1 MAIPDFRQQPRIR
14 AGERLLAR
22 IDVSDTLSITTNAN
36 LQNEPKRRFN
46 GCWHREAT
54 MRRKWSLA
62 IAGVILILAGAV
74 LAWLT
79 QTAGGIKI
87 EDIRFPGAKGN
98 TMSALL
104 YIPPNAT
111 AQTPAPG
118 VLALHGYINS
128 RETQDGFAIE
138 FARRGYVVL
147 ALDQTGHGYS
157 DPPAFANGFGG
168 PDGLA
173 HLRSLDIV
181 DKNNIGL
188 EGHSMGG
195 WTVLAAAT
203 AMPNDYKSMVLEG
216 SSTGKPFAAD
226 GTPSWPR
233 NVALVFAQYEE
244 FSNLMWGV
252 ERARDVTQ
260 SPKLWALFGTQ
271 GAVEPGKVYGD
282 IAQGTG
288 RVLYTP
294 AITHPAEHISHQ
306 AIGYSLDW
314 FAKTLQG
321 GTPRPSDDQIWFRK
335 EIGTLIAL
343 VGFVILLIG
352 VFDGLLEAPLFLH
365 LRLPDIADGTMPAHV
380 AAEGGRWTT
389 AFLLTALIPALTYY
403 PAFAL
408 AGTFVKPSVYLPQ
421 GITNQIMVWAIINAL
436 IALALMPFAPR
447 RASRAGII
455 VPSILIALATIIV
468 GYAALWLADL
478 AFKIDFRFWIVALK
492 LMSARQFLIFLI
504 YLIPFTA
511 FFVIAL
517 HVLHR
522 NFSTMGTGRGA
533 LYLTNI
539 LALTLGF
546 IVLLVL
552 QYGALW
558 LTGKLFNP
566 LLDPGFVP
574 LSTIVAIQFVPLL
587 AICAVVATFT
597 WRRTGSSLPGALI
610 CGLLVTWY
618 VVAGTATQAAF

>member
-1 MAIPDFRQQPRIR
+1 MRGRWTLAIVGLILIV
-14 AGERLLAR
+14 AGGLLAH
-22 IDVSDTLSITTNAN
+22 
-36 LQNEPKRRFN
+36 F
-46 GCWHREAT
+46 
-54 MRRKWSLA
+54 
-62 IAGVILILAGAV
+62 
-74 LAWLT
+74 T
-79 QTAGGIKI
+79 QTAGGIRI
-87 EDIRFPGAKGN
+87 EDVRFKGAKGN

-104 YIPPNAT
+104 YVPPNAT
-111 AQTPAPG
+111 AQIPAPG
-118 VLALHGYINS
+118 ILAVHGYINS

-157 DPPAFANGFGG
+157 DPPSFANGFGG

-173 HLRSLDIV
+173 YLRSLPFV
-181 DKNNIGL
+181 DKENIGL

-195 WTVLAAAT
+195 WTVLAAAA

-216 SSTGKPFAAD
+216 SSTGKPFAAE
-226 GTPSWPR
+226 GTTSWPR
-233 NVALVFAQYEE
+233 NTALVFAQYEE
-244 FSNLMWGV
+244 FPDLMWGV
-252 ERARDVTQ
+252 QLARDVTT

-282 IAQGTG
+282 PANGTA

-294 AITHPAEHISHQ
+294 AMTHPAEHISHE

-314 FAKTLQG
+314 FAKTLKG
-321 GTPRPSDDQIWFRK
+321 GTPRPVDDQIWFRK

-343 VGFVILLIG
+343 IGFVALVIG
-352 VFDGLLEAPLFLH
+352 TFDGLLEAQMFSR
-365 LRLPDIADGTMPAHV
+365 LRLPAVADGTMPPHQ
-380 AAEGGRWTT
+380 AASGRRWTT
-389 AFLLTALIPALTYY
+389 AFILSAFVPALTYY

-408 AGTFVKPSVYLPQ
+408 GGTFVTPSAVLPQ
-421 GITNQIMVWAIINAL
+421 GITNQILVWAIINLL
-436 IALALMPFAPR
+436 ITLALMRFAPK
-447 RASRAGII
+447 RASRAGLIGQS
-455 VPSILIALATIIV
+455 VVIALASVAV

-492 LMSARQFLIFLI
+492 LMSAKQFLIFLI

-511 FFVIAL
+511 FFVVAL

-522 NFSTMGTGRGA
+522 NFSTMSAPRGA

-552 QYGALW
+552 QYGTMW

-566 LLDPGFVP
+566 LPDPGFVP

-587 AICAVVATFT
+587 AIVAVIATFT

-610 CGLLVTWY
+610 AGLFVTWY
-618 VVAGTATQAAF
+618 IVAGTATQVPF

>member
-1 MAIPDFRQQPRIR
+1 
-14 AGERLLAR
+14 
-22 IDVSDTLSITTNAN
+22 
-36 LQNEPKRRFN
+36 
-46 GCWHREAT
+46 
-54 MRRKWSLA
+54 MRGRWSLA
-62 IAGVILILAGAV
+62 ILGVLLILAGGS
-74 LAWLT
+74 LAHFT
-79 QTAGGIKI
+79 QAAGGIRI
-87 EDIRFPGAKGN
+87 QDVRFTGAKGN

-104 YIPPNAT
+104 YIPANAT
-111 AQTPAPG
+111 PQIPAPG
-118 VLALHGYINS
+118 ILAVHGYINS

-173 HLRSLDIV
+173 YLRSLEIV

-203 AMPNDYKSMVLEG
+203 AAPNDYNSMVLEG
-216 SSTGKPFAAD
+216 SSTGKPFAAE

-233 NVALVFAQYEE
+233 NLALVFAQYEE
-244 FSNLMWGV
+244 FSTLMWGV
-252 ERARDVTQ
+252 DLARDVTQ

-271 GAVEPGKVYGD
+271 GPVVSGKVYGD
-282 IAQGTG
+282 IAQGTA

-294 AITHPAEHISHQ
+294 AITHPAEHISHE
-306 AIGYSLDW
+306 AIGHSLDW

-321 GTPRPSDDQIWFRK
+321 GTPRPVDDQIWFRK

-343 VGFVILLIG
+343 IGFVALLIG
-352 VFDGLLEAPLFLH
+352 AFDALLEAPMYSR
-365 LRLPDIADGTMPAHV
+365 LRLPEIADGTMPEHS
-380 AAEGGRWTT
+380 AASGRRWTT
-389 AFLLTALIPALTYY
+389 AFILSAFIPALTYY

-408 AGTFVKPSVYLPQ
+408 GGTFVKPSAFLPQ
-421 GITNQIMVWAIINAL
+421 GITNQILVWAVINGL
-436 IALALMPFAPR
+436 ITLALMRFAPK
-447 RASRAGII
+447 RASRSGI
-455 VPSILIALATIIV
+455 VLQSVVIAIAAVAI

-492 LMSARQFLIFLI
+492 LMSAKQFLIFLI
-504 YLIPFTA
+504 YLVPFTA

-522 NFSTMGTGRGA
+522 NFSTLAAGRAA

-546 IVLLVL
+546 IVLVGG
-552 QYGALW
+552 QYAILW

-566 LLDPGFVP
+566 LPDPGFVP

-587 AICAVVATFT
+587 AICAVIATFT

-610 CGLLVTWY
+610 CGLFVTWY

>member
-1 MAIPDFRQQPRIR
+1 MRGRWTLAILGVVLIV
-14 AGERLLAR
+14 AGGLLAH
-22 IDVSDTLSITTNAN
+22 
-36 LQNEPKRRFN
+36 F
-46 GCWHREAT
+46 
-54 MRRKWSLA
+54 
-62 IAGVILILAGAV
+62 
-74 LAWLT
+74 T
-79 QTAGGIKI
+79 QTAGGIRI
-87 EDIRFPGAKGN
+87 EDVRFKGAKGS

-111 AQTPAPG
+111 AQIPAPG
-118 VLALHGYINS
+118 ILAVHGYINS

-157 DPPAFANGFGG
+157 DPPSFANGFGG

-173 HLRSLDIV
+173 YLRSLQFV
-181 DKNNIGL
+181 DKDNIGL

-195 WTVLAAAT
+195 WTVLAAAA

-216 SSTGKPFAAD
+216 SSTGKPFAAE
-226 GTPSWPR
+226 GTTSWPR
-233 NVALVFAQYEE
+233 NTALVFAQYEE
-244 FSNLMWGV
+244 FPDLMWGV
-252 ERARDVTQ
+252 QLARDVTT

-271 GAVEPGKVYGD
+271 AAVEPGKVYGD
-282 IAQGTG
+282 SAAGTA

-294 AITHPAEHISHQ
+294 AMTHPAEHISHE

-314 FAKTLQG
+314 FARTLKG
-321 GTPRPSDDQIWFRK
+321 GTPRPVDDQIWFRK

-343 VGFVILLIG
+343 IGFVALVIG
-352 VFDGLLEAPLFLH
+352 TFDGLLEAPMFSR
-365 LRLPDIADGTMPAHV
+365 LRLPVVADGTMPPHQ
-380 AAEGGRWTT
+380 AASGRRWTT
-389 AFLLTALIPALTYY
+389 ALILSAFIPALTYY

-408 AGTFVKPSVYLPQ
+408 GGTLVTPSAFLPQ
-421 GITNQIMVWAIINAL
+421 GITNQILVWAVINLL
-436 IALALMPFAPR
+436 ITLALMRFAPK
-447 RASRAGII
+447 RASRAGL
-455 VPSILIALATIIV
+455 VGQSVVIAVASVAV

-492 LMSARQFLIFLI
+492 LMSAKQFLIFLI

-511 FFVIAL
+511 FFVVAL

-522 NFSTMGTGRGA
+522 NFSTMGAPRAG

-552 QYGALW
+552 QYGTLW

-566 LLDPGFVP
+566 VPDPGFVP

-587 AICAVVATFT
+587 AIVAVIATFT
-597 WRRTGSSLPGALI
+597 WRRTGSSMPGALI
-610 CGLLVTWY
+610 AGLFVTWY
-618 VVAGTATQAAF
+618 IVAGTATQVPF

>member
-1 MAIPDFRQQPRIR
+1 
-14 AGERLLAR
+14 
-22 IDVSDTLSITTNAN
+22 
-36 LQNEPKRRFN
+36 
-46 GCWHREAT
+46 
-54 MRRKWSLA
+54 MRGRWSLA
-62 IAGVILILAGAV
+62 ILGLILIVAGAL
-74 LAWLT
+74 LAHFT
-79 QTAGGIKI
+79 QTAGGIRVQ
-87 EDIRFPGAKGN
+87 DIRFQGAKGN

-104 YIPPNAT
+104 YVPPNAT
-111 AQTPAPG
+111 PQTPAPG
-118 VLALHGYINS
+118 ILAVHGYINS

-173 HLRSLDIV
+173 HLRSLAFV
-181 DKNNIGL
+181 DKTNIGL

-216 SSTGKPFAAD
+216 SSTGKPFAAE
-226 GTPSWPR
+226 GTPAWPR

-244 FSNLMWGV
+244 FSTLMWGV
-252 ERARDVTQ
+252 DLARDVTQ
-260 SPKLWALFGTQ
+260 SPKLQAMFGTQ
-271 GAVEPGKVYGD
+271 GPVEPGKVYGD
-282 IAQGTG
+282 IASGTA

-294 AITHPAEHISHQ
+294 AITHPAEHISRQ

-314 FAKTLQG
+314 FARTLQG
-321 GTPRPSDDQIWFRK
+321 GTPRPADDQIWFAK

-343 VGFVILLIG
+343 AGFVVLLLG
-352 VFDGLLEAPLFLH
+352 TFDGLLEAPAFSH
-365 LRLPDIADGTMPAHV
+365 LRLPEPADGTMPKHAAASGRLWTV
-380 AAEGGRWTT
+380 AFILT
-389 AFLLTALIPALTYY
+389 AFIPALTYY

-408 AGTFVKPSVYLPQ
+408 GGTFVVPSALLPQ

-436 IALALMPFAPR
+436 ITLALMPFAPKR
-447 RASRAGII
+447 RSRAGILG
-455 VPSILIALATIIV
+455 PSILIALATAVI

-492 LMSARQFLIFLI
+492 LMSGRQFLIFLI
-504 YLIPFTA
+504 YLVPLTG

-522 NFSTMGTGRGA
+522 NFSTLAASRGA
-533 LYLTNI
+533 LYLTNM

-546 IVLLVL
+546 IVLLGL
-552 QYGALW
+552 QYGTLW

-566 LLDPGFVP
+566 LPDPGFVP

-587 AICAVVATFT
+587 AIAAAIATFT
-597 WRRTGSSLPGALI
+597 WRRTGTSLPGALI
-610 CGLLVTWY
+610 CGIIVTWY
-618 VVAGTATQAAF
+618 VVAGTATQTAF

>member
-1 MAIPDFRQQPRIR
+1 MRGRWTLAILGIVLIV
-14 AGERLLAR
+14 AGGLLAF
-22 IDVSDTLSITTNAN
+22 V
-36 LQNEPKRRFN
+36 
-46 GCWHREAT
+46 
-54 MRRKWSLA
+54 
-62 IAGVILILAGAV
+62 
-74 LAWLT
+74 T

-87 EDIRFPGAKGN
+87 QDIRFKGAKGN

-111 AQTPAPG
+111 PQIPVPG
-118 VLALHGYINS
+118 ILAVHGYINS

-157 DPPAFANGFGG
+157 DPPSFANGFGG

-173 HLRSLDIV
+173 YLRSLEIV
-181 DKNNIGL
+181 DKDNIGL

-195 WTVLAAAT
+195 WTVLAAAA

-216 SSTGKPFAAD
+216 SSTGKPFAAE

-244 FSNLMWGV
+244 FSTLMWGV
-252 ERARDVTQ
+252 DLARDVTQ
-260 SPKLWALFGTQ
+260 SPKLWELFGTK

-282 IAQGTG
+282 PAAGTA

-294 AITHPAEHISHQ
+294 AMTHPAEHISHE

-314 FAKTLQG
+314 FARTLKG
-321 GTPRPSDDQIWFRK
+321 GTPRPVDDQIWFRK

-343 VGFVILLIG
+343 IGFVALVIG
-352 VFDGLLEAPLFLH
+352 MFDGLLEAPMFSR
-365 LRLPDIADGTMPAHV
+365 LRLPVIADGTMPPHE
-380 AAEGGRWTT
+380 AAAGRRWTAALILS
-389 AFLLTALIPALTYY
+389 AFLPALTYY

-408 AGTFVKPSVYLPQ
+408 GGSFVTPSAFLPQ
-421 GITNQIMVWAIINAL
+421 GITNQILVWAVINGL
-436 IALALMPFAPR
+436 ITLALMRFAPK
-447 RASRAGII
+447 RASRAGLIGQSVII
-455 VPSILIALATIIV
+455 AVASVAV

-478 AFKIDFRFWIVALK
+478 TFKIDFRFWIIALK
-492 LMSARQFLIFLI
+492 LMSAKQFLIFLI

-511 FFVIAL
+511 FFVVAL

-522 NFSTMGTGRGA
+522 NFSTLGAPRAA

-552 QYGALW
+552 QYGTLW

-566 LLDPGFVP
+566 IPDPGFVP

-587 AICAVVATFT
+587 AIVAVIATFT

-610 CGLLVTWY
+610 AGLFVTWY
-618 VVAGTATQAAF
+618 VVAGTATQVPF

>member
-1 MAIPDFRQQPRIR
+1 MGGDNI
-14 AGERLLAR
+14 
-22 IDVSDTLSITTNAN
+22 
-36 LQNEPKRRFN
+36 
-46 GCWHREAT
+46 
-54 MRRKWSLA
+54 MRSRWSWA
-62 IAGVILILAGAV
+62 IAGVILILAGGL
-74 LAWLT
+74 LAWFT
-79 QTAGGIKI
+79 QTSGGIRI
-87 EDIRFPGAKGN
+87 QDVRFTGAKGN

-104 YIPPNAT
+104 YTPPNAT

-118 VLALHGYINS
+118 ILAVHGYINS

-147 ALDQTGHGYS
+147 DIDQTGHGYS
-157 DPPAFANGFGG
+157 DGPAFANGFGG

-173 HLRSLDIV
+173 HLRSLDMV
-181 DKNNIGL
+181 DKANIGL

-195 WTVLAAAT
+195 WTVLAAAIT
-203 AMPNDYKSMVLEG
+203 MPNDYKSMVLEG

-226 GTPSWPR
+226 GTPTWPR
-233 NVALVFAQYEE
+233 NVALVFAQHEE
-244 FSNLMWGV
+244 FSDLMWGV
-252 ERARDVTQ
+252 DKARDVTQ
-260 SPKLWALFGTQ
+260 SPKLEAFFGTQ
-271 GAVEPGKVYGD
+271 SPVEPGKVYGN
-282 IAQGTG
+282 IEEGTA

-294 AITHPAEHISHQ
+294 AMTHPAEHISHE

-321 GTPRPSDDQIWFRK
+321 GTPLPSTDQIWFRK
-335 EIGTLIAL
+335 EIGTLIAF
-343 VGFVILLIG
+343 VGFVALLVG
-352 VFDGLLEAPLFLH
+352 VFDGLLEAPVFSH
-365 LRLPDIADGTMPAHV
+365 LRLPVVADGSVPAPV
-380 AAEGGRWTT
+380 AASGGRWTT
-389 AFLLTALIPALTYY
+389 AFILSAFIPALTYY

-408 AGTFVKPSVYLPQ
+408 GGTFVMPSAWLPQ
-421 GITNQIMVWAIINAL
+421 GITNQILVWAVINGI
-436 IALALMPFAPR
+436 IALALMPFAPK
-447 RASRAGII
+447 RASRAGI
-455 VPSILIALATIIV
+455 VGPSILIALATVIV

-478 AFKIDFRFWIVALK
+478 GFKIDFRFWIVALK
-492 LMSARQFLIFLI
+492 LMNAKQFLIFLI
-504 YLIPFTA
+504 YLVPFTL
-511 FFVIAL
+511 FFVVAL

-522 NFSTMGTGRGA
+522 NFSTMAAGRGA

-552 QYGALW
+552 QYGTLW

-566 LLDPGFVP
+566 LPDPGFVP

-587 AICAVVATFT
+587 AICAIIATFT

>member
-1 MAIPDFRQQPRIR
+1 
-14 AGERLLAR
+14 
-22 IDVSDTLSITTNAN
+22 
-36 LQNEPKRRFN
+36 
-46 GCWHREAT
+46 
-54 MRRKWSLA
+54 MRGRWSLA
-62 IAGVILILAGAV
+62 IAGVLLILAGGL
-74 LAWLT
+74 LAHLT
-79 QTAGGIKI
+79 QTAGGIRI
-87 EDIRFPGAKGN
+87 QDVRFKGAKGN

-104 YIPPNAT
+104 YIPANAT
-111 AQTPAPG
+111 PQIPAPG
-118 VLALHGYINS
+118 ILAIHGYINS

-173 HLRSLDIV
+173 YLRSLDFV
-181 DKNNIGL
+181 DRTNIGL

-226 GTPSWPR
+226 GTPTWPR
-233 NVALVFAQYEE
+233 NTALVFAQYEE
-244 FSNLMWGV
+244 FSTLMWGV
-252 ERARDVTQ
+252 DRARDVTR
-260 SPKLWALFGTQ
+260 SPKLWAMFGTS
-271 GAVEPGKVYGD
+271 GPVEPGKVYGD
-282 IAQGTG
+282 IGQGTA

-294 AITHPAEHISHQ
+294 AITHPAEHISHE

-314 FAKTLQG
+314 FAKTLKG
-321 GTPRPSDDQIWFRK
+321 GTPLPADDQIWLRK
-335 EIGTLIAL
+335 ELGTLVALLGFIA
-343 VGFVILLIG
+343 LLIG
-352 VFDGLLEAPLFLH
+352 AFDALLEAPMYSR
-365 LRLPDIADGTMPAHV
+365 LRLPEIADGTMPAHS
-380 AAEGGRWTT
+380 AAVGRRWII
-389 AFLLTALIPALTYY
+389 AFILSALIPVLTYY

-408 AGTFVKPSVYLPQ
+408 AGSFVKPSAWLPQ
-421 GITNQIMVWAIINAL
+421 GITNQIMVWAVINGL
-436 IALALMPFAPR
+436 ITLALMPFAPKR
-447 RASRAGII
+447 SSRAGI
-455 VPSILIALATIIV
+455 VSQSVVIAVSTVAI

-492 LMSARQFLIFLI
+492 LMSAKQAMIFLI
-504 YLIPFTA
+504 YLVPFTA
-511 FFVIAL
+511 FFVVAF

-522 NFSTMGTGRGA
+522 NFSTMAAGRAG

-566 LLDPGFVP
+566 LPDPGFVP

-610 CGLLVTWY
+610 CGLFVTWY

>member
-1 MAIPDFRQQPRIR
+1 VR
-14 AGERLLAR
+14 
-22 IDVSDTLSITTNAN
+22 S
-36 LQNEPKRRFN
+36 
-46 GCWHREAT
+46 
-54 MRRKWSLA
+54 KWSLA
-62 IAGVILILAGAV
+62 IAGLILILAGGV
-74 LAWLT
+74 LAYLT
-79 QTAGGIKI
+79 QTAGGIRI
-87 EDIRFPGAKGN
+87 EDVRFKGAKGN

-118 VLALHGYINS
+118 ILAVHGYINS

-181 DKNNIGL
+181 DKNNIGM

-195 WTVLAAAT
+195 WTILAAAT

-216 SSTGKPFAAD
+216 SSTGKPFAAE

-233 NVALVFAQYEE
+233 NAALVFAQYEE

-271 GAVEPGKVYGD
+271 GPVEPGKIYGD
-282 IAQGTG
+282 IAQGTA
-288 RVLYTP
+288 RALYAP
-294 AITHPAEHISHQ
+294 PITHPDEHISRQ
-306 AIGYSLDW
+306 AIGFSLDW
-314 FAKTLQG
+314 FGKTLQG
-321 GTPRPSDDQIWFRK
+321 GTPRPSDDQIWFAK

-343 VGFVILLIG
+343 IGFVVLLIG
-352 VFDGLLEAPLFLH
+352 VFDGLLELPAFSH
-365 LRLPDIADGTMPAHV
+365 LRLPVVADGTMPAHF
-380 AAEGGRWTT
+380 AAKGGRWTA
-389 AFLLTALIPALTYY
+389 AFLLSALIPALTYY

-408 AGTFVKPSVYLPQ
+408 AGTFVKPSAYLPQ
-421 GITNQIMVWAIINAL
+421 GITNQIMVWAIVNGL
-436 IALALMPFAPR
+436 ITLALMPFAPK
-447 RASRAGII
+447 RASRMGI
-455 VPSILIALATIIV
+455 VGPSILIALATIIV
-468 GYAALWLADL
+468 GYAALWLADIL
-478 AFKIDFRFWIVALK
+478 FKIDFRFWIVALK
-492 LMSARQFLIFLI
+492 LMSAKQFLIFLI

-511 FFVIAL
+511 FFVVAL

-522 NFSTMGTGRGA
+522 NFSTMGAGRTA
-533 LYLTNI
+533 HYLTNI

-546 IVLLVL
+546 IVLVVL
-552 QYGALW
+552 QYGTLW
-558 LTGKLFNP
+558 LSGKLFNP
-566 LLDPGFVP
+566 LPDPGFVP

-587 AICAVVATFT
+587 AICAVIATFT

-610 CGLLVTWY
+610 SGIFVTWY
-618 VVAGTATQAAF
+618 VVADTATQAAF

>member
-1 MAIPDFRQQPRIR
+1 
-14 AGERLLAR
+14 
-22 IDVSDTLSITTNAN
+22 
-36 LQNEPKRRFN
+36 
-46 GCWHREAT
+46 
-54 MRRKWSLA
+54 MRGRWSLA
-62 IAGVILILAGAV
+62 IAGVVLILAGGL
-74 LAWLT
+74 LAHLT
-79 QTAGGIKI
+79 QTAGGIRI
-87 EDIRFPGAKGN
+87 QDVRFKGAKGN

-104 YIPPNAT
+104 YIPANAT
-111 AQTPAPG
+111 PQIPAPG
-118 VLALHGYINS
+118 ILAIHGYINS

-173 HLRSLDIV
+173 YLRSLDFV
-181 DKNNIGL
+181 DKTNIGL

-226 GTPSWPR
+226 GTPTWPR
-233 NVALVFAQYEE
+233 NTALVFAQYEE
-244 FSNLMWGV
+244 FSTLMWGV
-252 ERARDVTQ
+252 DRARDVTR
-260 SPKLWALFGTQ
+260 SPKLWAMFGTS
-271 GAVEPGKVYGD
+271 GPVEPGKVYGD
-282 IAQGTG
+282 IGQGTA

-294 AITHPAEHISHQ
+294 AITHPAEHISHE

-314 FAKTLQG
+314 FAKTLKG
-321 GTPRPSDDQIWFRK
+321 GTPLPADDQIWLRK
-335 EIGTLIAL
+335 ELGTLVALLGFIA
-343 VGFVILLIG
+343 LLIG
-352 VFDGLLEAPLFLH
+352 AFDALLEAPMYSR
-365 LRLPDIADGTMPAHV
+365 LRLPEIADGTMPAHS
-380 AAEGGRWTT
+380 AAVGRRWII
-389 AFLLTALIPALTYY
+389 AFIVSALIPVLTYY

-408 AGTFVKPSVYLPQ
+408 AGSFVKPSAWLPQ
-421 GITNQIMVWAIINAL
+421 GITNQIMVWAVIKGL
-436 IALALMPFAPR
+436 ITLALMPFAPKR
-447 RASRAGII
+447 SSRAGI
-455 VPSILIALATIIV
+455 VSQSVVIAVSTVAI

-492 LMSARQFLIFLI
+492 LMSAKQAMIFLI
-504 YLIPFTA
+504 YLVPFTA
-511 FFVIAL
+511 FFVVAF

-522 NFSTMGTGRGA
+522 NFSTMAAGRAG

-566 LLDPGFVP
+566 LPDPGFVP

-610 CGLLVTWY
+610 CGLFVTWY

>member
-1 MAIPDFRQQPRIR
+1 
-14 AGERLLAR
+14 
-22 IDVSDTLSITTNAN
+22 
-36 LQNEPKRRFN
+36 
-46 GCWHREAT
+46 
-54 MRRKWSLA
+54 MRSRWSLA
-62 IAGVILILAGAV
+62 IAGLILILAGGV
-74 LAWLT
+74 LAYLT
-79 QTAGGIKI
+79 QTSDGIQ
-87 EDIRFPGAKGN
+87 IRDVRFAGAKGN

-118 VLALHGYINS
+118 ILAVHGYINS

-147 ALDQTGHGYS
+147 DLDQTGHGYS
-157 DPPAFANGFGG
+157 DGPAFANGFGG

-195 WTVLAAAT
+195 WTVLAAAA

-216 SSTGKPFAAD
+216 SSTGKPFAAE
-226 GTPSWPR
+226 GTASWPR

-244 FSNLMWGV
+244 FSTLMWGV
-252 ERARDVTQ
+252 DLARDVTQ

-282 IAQGTG
+282 IAQGTA

-343 VGFVILLIG
+343 IGFVALLLG
-352 VFDGLLEAPLFLH
+352 VFDGLLEAPVFSH
-365 LRLPDIADGTMPAHV
+365 LRLPEIADGTMPAQVSSKV
-380 AAEGGRWTT
+380 ASSGRRWTI
-389 AFLLTALIPALTYY
+389 AFILSAFIPALTYY

-408 AGTFVKPSVYLPQ
+408 GGTFVTPSAYLPQ
-421 GITNQIMVWAIINAL
+421 GITNQILVWAILNGL
-436 IALALMPFAPR
+436 ITLALMPFVPK

-455 VPSILIALATIIV
+455 GPSILIALATIIV

-478 AFKIDFRFWIVALK
+478 VFKIDFRFWIVALK
-492 LMSARQFLIFLI
+492 LMSAKQFLIFLI
-504 YLIPFTA
+504 YLVPFTA

-522 NFSTMGTGRGA
+522 NFSTMGAPRGA

-546 IVLLVL
+546 VVLLAL
-552 QYGALW
+552 QYGTLF
-558 LTGKLFNP
+558 LSGKLFNP
-566 LLDPGFVP
+566 LPDPSFVP

-587 AICAVVATFT
+587 AIAAIIATFT

-610 CGLLVTWY
+610 CGLFVTWY
-618 VVAGTATQAAF
+618 IVAGTATQAAF

>member
-1 MAIPDFRQQPRIR
+1 MH
-14 AGERLLAR
+14 
-22 IDVSDTLSITTNAN
+22 
-36 LQNEPKRRFN
+36 RR
-46 GCWHREAT
+46 
-54 MRRKWSLA
+54 WSLA
-62 IAGVILILAGAV
+62 IAGLVLIVAGSWLAHA
-74 LAWLT
+74 T
-79 QTAGGIKI
+79 QTSGGIKI
-87 EDIRFPGAKGN
+87 EDVRFKGAKGN

-111 AQTPAPG
+111 AQSPAPG
-118 VLALHGYINS
+118 ILAVHGYINS

-147 ALDQTGHGYS
+147 SLDQTGHGYS

-168 PDGLA
+168 PDGLTY
-173 HLRSLDIV
+173 LRSLDFV

-203 AMPNDYKSMVLEG
+203 AMPNAYKSMVLEG
-216 SSTGKPFAAD
+216 SSTGKPFAEE
-226 GTPSWPR
+226 GTTAWPR

-244 FSNLMWGV
+244 FPVLMWGV
-252 ERARDVTQ
+252 DRARDVTQ

-271 GAVEPGKVYGD
+271 AAVEPGKVYGD
-282 IAQGTG
+282 LAQGNA

-314 FAKTLQG
+314 FAKTLSG
-321 GTPRPSDDQIWFRK
+321 GTPRPSDDQIWLRK

-343 VGFVILLIG
+343 IGFVALLIG
-352 VFDGLLEAPLFLH
+352 VFDGLLDIPVFSH
-365 LRLPDIADGTMPAHV
+365 LRLPEIADGTMPEH
-380 AAEGGRWTT
+380 AAAKGHRWTA
-389 AFLLTALIPALTYY
+389 AFILSAFIPALTYY

-408 AGTFVKPSVYLPQ
+408 AGTFVKASPYLPQ

-436 IALALMPFAPR
+436 ITLALMRLAPK

-455 VPSILIALATIIV
+455 GPSILIAIATVIV
-468 GYAALWLADL
+468 GYAALWLTDIL
-478 AFKIDFRFWIVALK
+478 FKTDFRFWVVALK

-504 YLIPFTA
+504 YLVPITA

-522 NFSTMGTGRGA
+522 NFSTMGAPRAA

-539 LALTLGF
+539 FALTLGF

-552 QYGALW
+552 QYGTLW
-558 LTGKLFNP
+558 LAGKLINP
-566 LLDPGFVP
+566 LPDPGFVP
-574 LSTIVAIQFVPLL
+574 LSTIIAMQFVPLL
-587 AICAVVATFT
+587 AIVAVIATFT
-597 WRRTGSSLPGALI
+597 WRRTGTSLPGALI
-610 CGLLVTWY
+610 CGLFVTWY
-618 VVAGTATQAAF
+618 VVAGTATQVAF

>member
-1 MAIPDFRQQPRIR
+1 
-14 AGERLLAR
+14 
-22 IDVSDTLSITTNAN
+22 
-36 LQNEPKRRFN
+36 
-46 GCWHREAT
+46 
-54 MRRKWSLA
+54 MRGRWTLA
-62 IAGVILILAGAV
+62 IVGLVLIVAGGLFAH
-74 LAWLT
+74 LT
-79 QTAGGIKI
+79 QTAGGIRI
-87 EDIRFPGAKGN
+87 EDVRFKGAKGN

-111 AQTPAPG
+111 AQIPAPG
-118 VLALHGYINS
+118 ILAVHGYINS

-157 DPPAFANGFGG
+157 DPPSFANSFGG

-173 HLRSLDIV
+173 YLRSLPFI
-181 DKNNIGL
+181 DKENIGL

-195 WTVLAAAT
+195 WTVLAAAA

-216 SSTGKPFAAD
+216 SSTGKPFAAE
-226 GTPSWPR
+226 GTATWPR
-233 NVALVFAQYEE
+233 NTALVFAQYEE
-244 FSNLMWGV
+244 FPDLMWGV
-252 ERARDVTQ
+252 DLARDVTT

-282 IAQGTG
+282 PAAGTA

-294 AITHPAEHISHQ
+294 AITHPAEHISHE

-314 FAKTLQG
+314 FAKTLKG
-321 GTPRPSDDQIWFRK
+321 GTARPVDDQIWFRK

-343 VGFVILLIG
+343 IGFVALVIG
-352 VFDGLLEAPLFLH
+352 TFDGLLEAPMFSR
-365 LRLPDIADGTMPAHV
+365 LRLPAIADGTMPPHE
-380 AAEGGRWTT
+380 AASGRRWTT
-389 AFLLTALIPALTYY
+389 AFILSAFIPALTYY

-408 AGTFVKPSVYLPQ
+408 GGTFVTPSAFLPQ
-421 GITNQIMVWAIINAL
+421 GITNQILVWAIINGL
-436 IALALMPFAPR
+436 ITLALMRFAPK
-447 RASRAGII
+447 RASRAGL
-455 VPSILIALATIIV
+455 VGQSVVIAVASVVV

-492 LMSARQFLIFLI
+492 LMSAKQFLIFLI
-504 YLIPFTA
+504 YLIPFTT
-511 FFVIAL
+511 FFVVAL

-522 NFSTMGTGRGA
+522 NFSTMDAPRGA

-539 LALTLGF
+539 LALTFGF

-552 QYGALW
+552 QYGTLR

-566 LLDPGFVP
+566 IPDPGFVP

-587 AICAVVATFT
+587 AIVAVIATFT

-610 CGLLVTWY
+610 AGLFVTWY
-618 VVAGTATQAAF
+618 IVAGTATQVPF

>member
-1 MAIPDFRQQPRIR
+1 
-14 AGERLLAR
+14 
-22 IDVSDTLSITTNAN
+22 
-36 LQNEPKRRFN
+36 
-46 GCWHREAT
+46 
-54 MRRKWSLA
+54 MRRRWSLA
-62 IAGVILILAGAV
+62 IAGLILILAGGL
-74 LAWLT
+74 LAHLT
-79 QTAGGIKI
+79 QTAGGIRI
-87 EDIRFPGAKGN
+87 EDVRFKGAKGN

-118 VLALHGYINS
+118 ILAVHGYINS

-147 ALDQTGHGYS
+147 AIDQTGHGYS

-203 AMPNDYKSMVLEG
+203 AMPNDYKAMVLEG

-226 GTPSWPR
+226 GTPTWPR
-233 NVALVFAQYEE
+233 NLALVFAQYEE
-244 FSNLMWGV
+244 FSSLMWGV
-252 ERARDVTQ
+252 DRARDVIE
-260 SPKLWALFGTQ
+260 SPKLSALFGTQ
-271 GAVEPGKVYGD
+271 GPVEPGKVYGD
-282 IAQGTG
+282 IAQGTA

-294 AITHPAEHISHQ
+294 AMTHPAEHISHE

-314 FAKTLQG
+314 FGKTLQG
-321 GTPRPSDDQIWFRK
+321 GTPRPPDDQIWFRK
-335 EIGTLIAL
+335 EVGTLIAL
-343 VGFVILLIG
+343 IGFVALLIG
-352 VFDGLLEAPLFLH
+352 VFDGLLESPVFSH
-365 LRLPDIADGTMPAHV
+365 LRLPEIADGTMPAHV
-380 AAEGGRWTT
+380 AADGHRWTA
-389 AFLLTALIPALTYY
+389 AFVLSAFIPALTYY

-408 AGTFVKPSVYLPQ
+408 AGTFVTPSPLLPQ
-421 GITNQIMVWAIINAL
+421 GITNQIVVWAIINAL
-436 IALALMPFAPR
+436 IALALLPLAPK
-447 RASRAGII
+447 RASRAGI
-455 VPSILIALATIIV
+455 VGPSILIAILTVLA
-468 GYAALWLADL
+468 GYAALGLADL
-478 AFKIDFRFWIVALK
+478 LFKIDFRFWIVALK
-492 LMSARQFLIFLI
+492 LMSTKQLLIFPI
-504 YLIPFTA
+504 YLAPLTA

-539 LALTLGF
+539 LAMTLGF
-546 IVLLVL
+546 IVLLGL
-552 QYGALW
+552 QYGMLW

-566 LLDPGFVP
+566 LPDPGFVP

-587 AICAVVATFT
+587 AIAAVIATFT

-610 CGLLVTWY
+610 CGLFVTWY

>member
-1 MAIPDFRQQPRIR
+1 
-14 AGERLLAR
+14 
-22 IDVSDTLSITTNAN
+22 
-36 LQNEPKRRFN
+36 
-46 GCWHREAT
+46 
-54 MRRKWSLA
+54 MRGRWSLA
-62 IAGVILILAGAV
+62 ALGVILILAGGL
-74 LAWLT
+74 LAHLT
-79 QTAGGIKI
+79 QTSGGIRI
-87 EDIRFPGAKGN
+87 QDIRFKGAKGN

-118 VLALHGYINS
+118 ILAVHGYINS

-173 HLRSLDIV
+173 HLRSLDFV

-203 AMPNDYKSMVLEG
+203 ATPNDYKSMVLEG

-226 GTPSWPR
+226 GTTSWPR

-244 FSNLMWGV
+244 FSTLMWGV
-252 ERARDVTQ
+252 EKARDVTQ
-260 SPKLWALFGTQ
+260 SPKLWTMFGTQ
-271 GAVEPGKVYGD
+271 GPVEPGKVYGD
-282 IAQGTG
+282 IAQGTA
-288 RVLYTP
+288 RVLFTP
-294 AITHPAEHISHQ
+294 AITHPDEHISHE

-321 GTPRPSDDQIWFRK
+321 GTPRPASDQIWFRK

-343 VGFVILLIG
+343 IGFVALLIG
-352 VFDGLLEAPLFLH
+352 AFDALLEAPVYSR
-365 LRLPDIADGTMPAHV
+365 LRWPEVADGTMPADT
-380 AAEGGRWTT
+380 AASGRRWTVAFILS
-389 AFLLTALIPALTYY
+389 AFLPALTYY
-403 PAFAL
+403 PALAL
-408 AGTFVKPSVYLPQ
+408 AGTFVKPSAYLPQ
-421 GITNQIMVWAIINAL
+421 GITNQIMVWAVINGL
-436 IALALMPFAPR
+436 ITLALMPFAPK
-447 RASRAGII
+447 RATRGGLVAQSVVIA
-455 VPSILIALATIIV
+455 ILTVAI

-492 LMSARQFLIFLI
+492 LMSAKQFLIFLI
-504 YLIPFTA
+504 YLVPFTA
-511 FFVIAL
+511 FFVVAL

-522 NFSTMGTGRGA
+522 NFSTMAAGRGT

-539 LALTLGF
+539 FALTLGF
-546 IVLLVL
+546 IVLVVL
-552 QYGALW
+552 QYGTLW
-558 LTGKLFNP
+558 FTGKLFNP
-566 LLDPGFVP
+566 LPDPGFVP

-587 AICAVVATFT
+587 AICAVIATFT

-610 CGLLVTWY
+610 CGLFVTWY

>member
-1 MAIPDFRQQPRIR
+1 
-14 AGERLLAR
+14 
-22 IDVSDTLSITTNAN
+22 
-36 LQNEPKRRFN
+36 
-46 GCWHREAT
+46 
-54 MRRKWSLA
+54 MRGRWSLA
-62 IAGVILILAGAV
+62 ILGVVLILAGGL
-74 LAWLT
+74 LAHFT
-79 QTAGGIKI
+79 QTAGGIRI
-87 EDIRFPGAKGN
+87 EDIRFKGAKGN
-98 TMSALL
+98 TMSGLL
-104 YIPPNAT
+104 YIPANAT
-111 AQTPAPG
+111 PQIPAPG
-118 VLALHGYINS
+118 ILAVHGYINS

-173 HLRSLDIV
+173 YLRSLEFV
-181 DKNNIGL
+181 DKTNIGL

-203 AMPNDYKSMVLEG
+203 AAPNDYKSMVLEG
-216 SSTGKPFAAD
+216 SSTGKPFAAE

-244 FSNLMWGV
+244 FSTLMWGV
-252 ERARDVTQ
+252 DLARDVTQ
-260 SPKLWALFGTQ
+260 SPKLWAFFGTQ
-271 GAVEPGKVYGD
+271 GPVEPGKVYGD
-282 IAQGTG
+282 IAQGTA

-294 AITHPAEHISHQ
+294 AITHPAEHISHE

-321 GTPRPSDDQIWFRK
+321 GTPRPVDDQIWFRK

-343 VGFVILLIG
+343 IGLVALLIG
-352 VFDGLLEAPLFLH
+352 AFDALLEAPMYSR
-365 LRLPDIADGTMPAHV
+365 LRLPEIADGTMPEHT
-380 AAEGGRWTT
+380 AASGRRWTT
-389 AFLLTALIPALTYY
+389 AFILSAFIPALTYY

-408 AGTFVKPSVYLPQ
+408 GGTFVKPSAFLPQ
-421 GITNQIMVWAIINAL
+421 GITNQILVWAVINGL
-436 IALALMPFAPR
+436 ITLALMRFAPK
-447 RASRAGII
+447 RASRSGIV
-455 VPSILIALATIIV
+455 VPSVVIAIASVAI

-492 LMSARQFLIFLI
+492 LMSAKQFLIFLI
-504 YLIPFTA
+504 YLVPFTA

-522 NFSTMGTGRGA
+522 NFSTMAAPRGA
-533 LYLTNI
+533 LYLTNV

-546 IVLLVL
+546 IVLVGG
-552 QYGALW
+552 QYAILW
-558 LTGKLFNP
+558 LGGKLFNP
-566 LLDPGFVP
+566 LPDPGFVP

-587 AICAVVATFT
+587 AICAVIATFT

-610 CGLLVTWY
+610 CGLFVTWY

>member
-1 MAIPDFRQQPRIR
+1 
-14 AGERLLAR
+14 
-22 IDVSDTLSITTNAN
+22 
-36 LQNEPKRRFN
+36 
-46 GCWHREAT
+46 
-54 MRRKWSLA
+54 MRRRWSLA
-62 IAGVILILAGAV
+62 IAGLILIVAGGWLAH
-74 LAWLT
+74 LT
-79 QTAGGIKI
+79 QTSGGIRI
-87 EDIRFPGAKGN
+87 EDVRFKGAKGN

-118 VLALHGYINS
+118 ILAVHGYINS

-147 ALDQTGHGYS
+147 AIDQTGHGYS
-157 DPPAFANGFGG
+157 DPPAFAAGFGG

-181 DKNNIGL
+181 DKANIGL

-195 WTVLAAAT
+195 WAVLAAAT
-203 AMPNDYKSMVLEG
+203 AMPGDYKAMVLEG

-244 FSNLMWGV
+244 FSALMWGV
-252 ERARDVTQ
+252 ERARDVTE
-260 SPKLWALFGTQ
+260 SPKLWAMFGTK
-271 GAVEPGKVYGD
+271 GAIEPGKVYGD
-282 IAQGTG
+282 IAQGTA

-294 AITHPAEHISHQ
+294 AMTHPAEHISTE

-314 FAKTLQG
+314 FARTLQG
-321 GTPRPSDDQIWFRK
+321 GTPRPAEDQIWFRK
-335 EIGTLIAL
+335 EIGTLVAL
-343 VGFVILLIG
+343 IGFVALLLG
-352 VFDGLLEAPLFLH
+352 VFDGLLEAPLFSH
-365 LRLPDIADGTMPAHV
+365 LRLPVIADGSTPAQG
-380 AAEGGRWTT
+380 AAGGRRFAS
-389 AFLLTALIPALTYY
+389 AFILSAFIPALTYY

-408 AGTFVKPSVYLPQ
+408 GGTFVTPSIYLPQ

-436 IALALMPFAPR
+436 ITLALMPFAPK

-455 VPSILIALATIIV
+455 GPSILIALLTVIA
-468 GYAALWLADL
+468 GYVALWLADL
-478 AFKIDFRFWIVALK
+478 AFTVDFRFWIVALK
-492 LMSARQFLIFLI
+492 LMSAKQFQIFLI
-504 YLIPFTA
+504 YLLPFTA
-511 FFVIAL
+511 FFVVAL

-522 NFSTMGTGRGA
+522 NFSTMATGRAA
-533 LYLTNI
+533 LYLANI
-539 LALTLGF
+539 MALTLGF

-552 QYGALW
+552 QYGTL
-558 LTGKLFNP
+558 LVSGKLFNP
-566 LLDPGFVP
+566 LPDPGFVP

-587 AICAVVATFT
+587 AIVAVISTFT

-610 CGLLVTWY
+610 SGLFVTWY